1 MAMSKSD
8 KIIYLVLFISLA
20 GSLCIA
26 QTAVIQNDEIAV
38 ICEPP
43 LEPAAREV
51 IEIYPVVKKDL
62 QNIFGWSLDFKPRVV
77 LVKSNQN
84 FQGITGNPLFVAV
97 AVPEQ
102 QLVVIDYS
110 KMNVHPFTLATT
122 LKHELCH
129 LLLHDQIGNH
139 QLPRWLDEGVCQ
151 WASDGIAEIL
161 LEDDRS
167 VLNSAVLSGRQL
179 PLARL
184 RDRFPRDRMSL
195 ILAYAQSKSIVDYI
209 TREYGR
215 QAILDILRRLQN
227 GDSAEEALDRVLSV
241 SIEAL
246 EDDWLVH
253 LKRAP
258 TVLALI
264 ADHIYSVLFFL
275 AAIITILG
283 FVRLVIRRRKYGD
296 EEEE

>member
-1 MAMSKSD
+1 MPKSD
-8 KIIYLVLFISLA
+8 KIIYLVLFISLF
-20 GSLCIA
+20 GSVCIA
-26 QTAVIQNDEIAV
+26 QTAVIQNDQVAV
-38 ICEPP
+38 IYGPP
-43 LEPAAREV
+43 LQSAAREIV
-51 IEIYPVVKKDL
+51 EIYPAVKKDL
-62 QNIFGWSLDFKPRVV
+62 QDIFGWSLNFKPQVV
-77 LVKSNQN
+77 LVKSNQE
-84 FQGITGNPLFVAV
+84 FQGVTGNPLFVAV
-97 AVPEQ
+97 AVPER
-102 QLVVIDYS
+102 QLVIIDYS

-129 LLLHDQIGNH
+129 LLLHDYLGN
-139 QLPRWLDEGVCQ
+139 QKLPRWLDEGICQ

-161 LEDDRS
+161 LDDGRS
-167 VLNSAVLSGRQL
+167 VLNTAVLSGRQL

-184 RDRFPRDRMSL
+184 RDRFPQDRMSL

-215 QAILDILRRLQN
+215 KAVLDILRRLQN

-246 EDDWLVH
+246 EDDWLGH

-258 TVLALI
+258 TVLTLI

-283 FVRLVIRRRKYGD
+283 FVRLVIRRRKYG